1 MTDYQ
6 RVLLEIFEHV
16 DYSRSRQIPYNAS
29 TYNLGR
35 MRELCKRLGN
45 PQDQYPSLHI
55 AGSKGKGSTA
65 AMATAILQ
73 AAGYRTGLYTSPHL
87 HSFRERMRIDG
98 ELITQE
104 QLIELWG
111 HVRPIVRS
119 LERTTTFEIITA
131 LAFMHFSRSHVG
143 WAVMEVGLGGRLDA
157 TNVIQSQACAITSL
171 SFEHTDLLGHT
182 LSLIA
187 FEKAGIIKYGNPVVV
202 GPQAP
207 EAISVI
213 EDVAEQTGAKLWHV
227 GDAHEH
233 QNGSKKVPDWRWI
246 LHKADSS
253 GLWLDIVSPDVKIND
268 IVVPLVG
275 YHQAANATVAVALVH
290 TLRQS
295 GIEIPVAAIRD
306 GLAQTYWPGRLE
318 RLNEEPLI
326 IVDSAHNGQSA
337 ERLEHS
343 LQLFQYKRLILIF
356 GASADKDIQGML
368 AVLAPQAAAILVTRS
383 FHPRAAEPKTL
394 AELAREIAPDVPVH
408 VFDDAIPA
416 LELATSWAD
425 KEDLILV
432 TGSIFVV
439 AAAREAWR
447 DISPGSLPPE
457 DWAYQ
462 AEPID
467 GEFAPMLK
475 DSSQHIPESF

>member
-29 TYNLGR
+29 TYNLDR
-35 MRELCKRLGN
+35 MRELCEHLGN

-65 AMATAILQ
+65 AMTTAILQ
-73 AAGYRTGLYTSPHL
+73 AAGYCTGLYTSPHL

-104 QLIELWG
+104 QLIELWS
-111 HVRPIVRS
+111 HVRPVVRS

-131 LAFMHFSRSHVG
+131 LAFMHFSRSHVS

-171 SFEHTDLLGHT
+171 SYDHTDLLGHT

-227 GDAHEH
+227 GDAREH
-233 QNGSKKVPDWRWI
+233 QNGLKKAPDWRWI

-253 GLWLDIVSPDVKIND
+253 GLWLDIAGPDVKIND
-268 IVVPLVG
+268 IAVPLMG

-295 GIEIPVAAIRD
+295 GIEIPVAAMRD

-343 LQLFQYKRLILIF
+343 LQLFNYKRLILIF

-383 FHPRAAEPKTL
+383 FHPRAAEPEQL

-447 DISPGSLPPE
+447 DISPGSLPPK

-475 DSSQHIPESF
+475 DSSQHTPDSF